1 MQDFEYRA
9 QFQGAAQAEGF
20 QAVKAPDPT
29 PLMEKNA
36 QIEQNNMEAQAR
48 ARLSDM
54 QEQEKFRQVYEDKRL
69 QQLAAFSKTLSDVS
83 LKAVQAYNESEMLAG
98 LNEDLMN
105 PAANVEEQSE
115 YNQLVSALKEEDEN
129 FQAGVDILKK
139 NGAPEEATQRM
150 RFAGGWRGYG
160 QRMRALSDIGAKAKP
175 YIMQALESDNMTPIP
190 DPLNP
195 GETFTPSEAFQL
207 SVERGEEYLETAM
220 NVLTNQF
227 FRENGVL
234 NFNRGIVNNVL
245 MPTMRKARA
254 EISQTQRAEIVK
266 EKQEVGKQE
275 AQQLLV
281 ADVQSGNY
289 SGKSFE
295 GIVLHLDRYGGM
307 TKTEA
312 VKHAFKYI
320 VEAEE
325 NGILS
330 HEEVNKI
337 FAETH
342 GPTGQTI
349 ARSFPDQIAKAK
361 SDIKKQRYDRDVLE
375 DKMNEQ
381 EARGRAEEARE
392 FMLRDGTFTQAQALE
407 AAEKFRREHNLPT
420 TSAAYKRLIDFANK
434 DTVDQIDL
442 AEDRKNAMV
451 DARTGFLTTERLREK
466 YPALVRDGISQDLA
480 RLIKQNDQFG
490 QPPAD
495 VVERKTK
502 ELNDSLDATLNLVAV
517 RSGLHHSSVNG
528 MKDHARRQMI
538 REAGQLMMTQPPKA
552 SSWEEA
558 LQLSMGNVEKL
569 VETGKG
575 VYARTGYGARVRFT
589 NFTTPEGYVTANAQD
604 GATLSQDL
612 EIAASDDAKSTGFG
626 SLIDVGDDPFFT
638 KADAKFIKENGLSPN
653 SPAGRKLDTYVRAY
667 NKTKGNNYGEYLT
680 HDKARD
686 LLLGAHDPN
695 YKPASR
701 TDKKDEYEE
710 AAKLAG
716 LDRLLAIPT
725 ATSVN
730 HVAVAGGL
738 PPATIRTGDAGV
750 TDVMQAATHYKMEP
764 NTIPLAGAV
773 FALESARGTQ
783 PSGRNN
789 FFGIKGS
796 GTVRTTTEY
805 EGQVIQAQFKD
816 YDNGLQS
823 VADFGQLLKQPRYA
837 AVRAAK
843 TPREA
848 AIALKEAGY
857 ATDPQYANKMIRL
870 YKDMGIDPDVPFNNQ
885 RLVADSPY
893 SDPSTMGVAARRF
906 ITGNTGTS
914 TGPHVHVGYYKGGA
928 YQDPSPI
935 LKNLMVEGSPLTD
948 GRFKMTSGYGSRV
961 HPVHGTRKFHRG
973 VDYATEVG
981 TQITVRGAR
990 YLTTYTDTSGGGVM
1004 SIYQL
1009 PGGGEILLMHGSKDN
1024 LR

>member
-29 PLMEKNA
+29 PLMEQNA

-83 LKAVQAYNESEMLAG
+83 LKAVQAYNEAEMLAG
-98 LNEDLMN
+98 LNEDLIN
-105 PAANVEEQSE
+105 PVANAAEQAE
-115 YNQLVSALKEEDEN
+115 YNQQVAALKQEDEN
-129 FQAGVDILKK
+129 FQAGVDNLKK
-139 NGAPEEATQRM
+139 AGAPEEATQRM

-175 YIMQALESDNMTPIP
+175 YIMQALESDTTTPIP

-281 ADVQSGNY
+281 ADVQSDNY

-325 NGILS
+325 NGVLS

-361 SDIKKQRYDRDVLE
+361 SDIKKQRYDREVLE

-392 FMLRDGTFTQAQALE
+392 YMLNDGTFTQAQALE

-420 TSAAYKRLIDFANK
+420 TSTAYKRLIDFANN

-451 DARTGFLTTERLREK
+451 DAKTGFLTTERLREK
-466 YPALVRDGISQDLA
+466 YPALVRDGISEDL
-480 RLIKQNDQFG
+480 RKRVEQNDQFG

-575 VYARTGYGARVRFT
+575 VYARTGYGARIRFT

-604 GATLSQDL
+604 GATLSQDI
-612 EIAASDDAKSTGFG
+612 EVAASEDAKSTGYG
-626 SLIDVGDDPFFT
+626 SLTDVSEDPFFT
-638 KADAKFIKENGLSPN
+638 DADAKFINENGLSPN

-667 NKTKGNNYGEYLT
+667 NKTKGNETGEYLT

-686 LLLGAHDPN
+686 LLLTAHGF
-695 YKPASR
+695 KPEPRR

-725 ATSVN
+725 ATGVN

-764 NTIPLAGAV
+764 NTVPLAGAV

-805 EGQVIQAQFKD
+805 EGQVTEAQFRD

-935 LKNLMVEGSPLTD
+935 LRNLMVDGSPLTD
-948 GRFKMTSGYGSRV
+948 GRFRMTSGYGSRV

-973 VDYATEVG
+973 VDYATEIG

-990 YLTTYTDTSGGGVM
+990 YVTTYTDTSGGGVM
-1004 SIYQL
+1004 SIYRL

>member
-20 QAVKAPDPT
+20 QAVNAPDPT

-36 QIEQNNMEAQAR
+36 QTEQNNMEAQAR

-98 LNEDLMN
+98 LNEDLIN
-105 PAANVEEQSE
+105 PVANAEEQSE
-115 YNQLVSALKEEDEN
+115 YDKLVSSLKEEDGK
-129 FQAGVDILKK
+129 FQAGVDILRN

-175 YIMQALESDNMTPIP
+175 YIQQALESDDMTPIP

-281 ADVQSGNY
+281 ADVQSANY

-342 GPTGQTI
+342 GPTGKTI

-361 SDIKKQRYDRDVLE
+361 SDIKKQRYEREVLE
-375 DKMNEQ
+375 NKMSEQ
-381 EARGRAEEARE
+381 EAFSRAKEARD
-392 FMLRDGTFTQAQALE
+392 FMFENNTFTQAQALE
-407 AAEKFRREHNLPT
+407 RAEMFRREHNLPT
-420 TSAAYKRLIDFANK
+420 TSKAYKLLVDFANK

-451 DARTGFLTTERLREK
+451 DAKAGTLTTEMLREK
-466 YPALVRDGISQDLA
+466 YPALVKDGISEDL
-480 RLIKQNDQFG
+480 RKRVEQNDQFG

-495 VVERKTK
+495 VLKEKTDQ
-502 ELNDSLDATLNLVAV
+502 LNDSLDATLNLVAV
-517 RSGLHHSSVNG
+517 RSGLHHMSVNG
-528 MKDHARRQMI
+528 MKDFARRQMI
-538 REAGQLMMTQPPKA
+538 REAGQLMLKGTA
-552 SSWEEA
+552 TNWEDA
-558 LQLSMGNVEKL
+558 LQMSATAVAKAVE
-569 VETGKG
+569 EGKG
-575 VYARTGYGARVRFT
+575 SYVRTGYGARVRFT
-589 NFTTPEGYVTANAQD
+589 KFNQPDGYVTANAQD
-604 GATLSQDL
+604 GATLSQDI
-612 EIAASDDAKSTGFG
+612 EVAASEDAKSTGYG
-626 SLIDVGDDPFFT
+626 SLTDVSDDPFFT

-653 SPAGRKLDTYVRAY
+653 SPAGRKLNTYVRAY
-667 NKTKGNNYGEYLT
+667 NKTKGDNYGEYLT

-686 LLLGAHDPN
+686 LLLGAHDPD

-701 TDKKDEYEE
+701 TAKKDEYEE

-805 EGQVIQAQFKD
+805 EGQVTEAQFRD

-935 LKNLMVEGSPLTD
+935 LRNLMVDGSPLTD
-948 GRFKMTSGYGSRV
+948 GRFRMTSGYGSRV

-973 VDYATEVG
+973 VDYATDPG

-990 YLTTYTDTSGGGVM
+990 YVTTYTDTSGGGVM
-1004 SIYQL
+1004 SIYRL